1 MSQSILSEVREGIQ
15 VITLNR
21 PEKKNAFTQAM
32 YTRIR
37 EEMIA
42 AADNPKVRVVLL
54 RGAGGVF
61 SAGNDMHDFSAQP
74 VDGAPVSD
82 SPATQLMKVWIAM
95 EKPVVAAVAGVAVGI
110 GSTCLPHCDAVI
122 AGSSTVFRLPFTS
135 LGLVPEFGSTLT
147 LLSAAGKVKASHFLL
162 TGEPFDA
169 EVAYELGMVSQIC
182 DDDQVDKRAMQLCM
196 KLAALSPTAVRAT
209 KRLLNSGADQQRM
222 LQVIDDEMVL
232 FRQGRESAE
241 HREAVAAFIEKRP
254 ADFSQF
260 E

>member
-1 MSQSILSEVREGIQ
+1 MSDSILSEVNQGVQI
-15 VITLNR
+15 ITLNR

-32 YTRIR
+32 YTQIR
-37 EEMIA
+37 EELVA
-42 AADNPKVRVVLL
+42 AAANPVVRVVLL

-61 SAGNDMHDFSAQP
+61 SAGNDMNDFSPRP
-74 VDGAPVSD
+74 VDSAAVTD

-95 EKPVVAAVAGVAVGI
+95 EKPIVAAVAGFAVGI

-122 AGSSTVFRLPFTS
+122 AGNSTVFRLPFTS

-147 LLSAAGKVKASHFLL
+147 FLSAAGKVKASHYLL

-169 EVAYELGMVSQIC
+169 EVAYDLGMVSQIC
-182 DDDQVDKRAMQLCM
+182 DDDQVDKRAMQICL
-196 KLAALSPTAVRAT
+196 KLAALSPAATRAT
-209 KRLLNSGADQQRM
+209 KSLLNGSAYQQQM
-222 LQVIDDEMVL
+222 LQVIEDEMVL
-232 FRQGRESAE
+232 FRKGRESAE
-241 HREAVAAFIEKRP
+241 HHEAVAAFIEKRP